1 LKAQNQPGPEIQLF
15 QMFFLFLPKALTLLK
30 IAGFLPYSGKPKQ
43 MLRKSLLPER
53 PAAEDTAWR

>member
-1 LKAQNQPGPEIQLF
+1 
-15 QMFFLFLPKALTLLK
+15 MFFLFLPKALTLLK